1 MAIPPI
7 SPITMPSLPSTT
19 PTAGAGQASS
29 FEAMLG
35 NAVQSLADAQKNADT
50 QAVRLATGQN
60 VNLVDSVLAMQQTS
74 LDFQLAMQVR
84 DKVVDAY
91 QTVMQTQL

>member
-7 SPITMPSLPSTT
+7 SPITMPSLPSL
-19 PTAGAGQASS
+19 PAIGGAGPATS
-29 FEAMLG
+29 FEGVLG
-35 NAVQSLADAQKNADT
+35 NAVQTLASAQKNADT